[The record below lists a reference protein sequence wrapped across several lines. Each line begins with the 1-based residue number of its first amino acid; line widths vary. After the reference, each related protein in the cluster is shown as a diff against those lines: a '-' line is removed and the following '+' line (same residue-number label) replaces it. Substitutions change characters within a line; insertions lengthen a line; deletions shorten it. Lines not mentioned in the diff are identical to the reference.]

1 MKYDLLKQL
10 HELMHT
16 FSKGQ
21 RLIATYILQHYE
33 KAAFMTAAKLGE
45 TVGVSES
52 TVVRFAIEVGFDG
65 YPQLQKNLQELI
77 RNRLTSIQRM
87 EIMNEQLSSSEILSR
102 VLTLDA
108 EKIKRTLEEINR
120 DSFANAVETIIN
132 ANNHYIIGIRSS
144 NSLCGFLA
152 FYFNHIFSNVRTIGT
167 TSSSEVF
174 EQLIRI
180 EKGDVL
186 IAITFPRYSQR
197 TLKAAQFAKK
207 RGATVIAITD
217 SESAPLAQIA
227 DITLVAKSDMASFV
241 DSLVAPMSL
250 INALIVAIGNQKK
263 SEIAKSYEALE
274 KIWDEYNVYER
285 NNEEHVNV

>member
-1 MKYDLLKQL
+1 MRNDLLKQL
-10 HELMHT
+10 IESMNTL
-16 FSKGQ
+16 SKGQ
-21 RLIATYILQHYE
+21 RLIATYILKHYE

-87 EIMNEQLSSSEILSR
+87 EIMNEELNPSEILNR
-102 VLTLDA
+102 VMTLDA
-108 EKIKRTLEEINR
+108 EKIKRTLEEVNR
-120 DSFANAVETIIN
+120 EKFSQAVNTIIN
-132 ANNHYIIGIRSS
+132 AKNHYIIGIRSS
-144 NSLCGFLA
+144 NALCGFMA
-152 FYFNHIFSNVRTIGT
+152 FYFNHIFPNVHTIGT
-167 TSSSEVF
+167 NSSSEVF
-174 EQLIRI
+174 EQMIRI
-180 EKGDVL
+180 GKDDTL
-186 IAITFPRYSQR
+186 IAISFPRYSQR

-207 RGATVIAITD
+207 QGATVIAITD
-217 SESAPLAQIA
+217 SDSASLAKIA
-227 DITLVAKSDMASFV
+227 DITLIAKSDMASFV

-263 SEIAKSYEALE
+263 SEISKSYEALE

-285 NNEEHVNV
+285 NNEEGEND